1 MLDGYLIIALI
12 FYAINAYG
20 YHEILKDNMYDVP
33 IRTTIIVSLVYFF
46 ISLIWPVQLVYIAK
60 LLYDGAKKNGEGNW

>member
-20 YHEILKDNMYDVP
+20 YHEVLKDNMDDVP
-33 IRTTIIVSLVYFF
+33 FGTTLIVSLVY
-46 ISLIWPVQLVYIAK
+46 L
-60 LLYDGAKKNGEGNW
+60 